1 MSDTAGG
8 LIVIVGLAILLI
20 LVVAL
25 IVFMFRVKRKCGKL
39 PVSWIAA
46 ILELIDAIVIIL
58 ALDPGMRES
67 FPMNIAIPV
76 AAGIYMLGIVFTVL
90 KSRKIG
96 LDGKDTVLAVLAL
109 PFALLMLLL
118 GIFIIVMRIMSIFGG
133 NDSPKAHPMGW
144 TGDL

>member
-8 LIVIVGLAILLI
+8 LIVIVVLAILLI

-25 IVFMFRVKRKCGKL
+25 IMFMFRVKRKCGKL

-46 ILELIDAIVIIL
+46 ILVLIDAIVIIA
-58 ALDPGMRES
+58 ALDPVLRES
-67 FPMNIAIPV
+67 FPVNIAIPV
-76 AAGIYMLGIVFTVL
+76 AVGIYILGIVFTIL

-96 LDGKDTVLAVLAL
+96 LDGKDTVIAVIAL
-109 PFALLMLLL
+109 PFGLLMLLL
-118 GIFIIVMRIMSIFGG
+118 GILIIVLRIMSIFGG
-133 NDSPKAHPMGW
+133 NDSPKAHPQGW